1 MNYFLTALLIFM
13 AATATSAQKQ
23 KQIVTSKCGCTTQPI
38 HHEYNLTSKRSK
50 DIIVD
55 ILISKEVNDWVV
67 IDYMN
72 ERVTTPNGSHA
83 CKINTRI
90 AGGETV
96 VLYAQ
101 TKLTIYYKKVV
112 GSDLKTVRKYDYHT
126 VEDITDL

>member
-23 KQIVTSKCGCTTQPI
+23 IVTSKCGCSVHPI
-38 HHEYNLTSKRSK
+38 HHEYNLTSQRSK
-50 DIIVD
+50 DSVVD

-67 IDYMN
+67 IDYMH

-83 CKINTRI
+83 CKIKSLI